1 VAVPSSPL
9 AGTAGLTARDWRAYE
24 QSLLR
29 EGVVSETRMRT
40 HAEMPAE
47 AASSEASAVAFL
59 VSIPLKG
66 ALATCWA
73 PTVDRS
79 ASRPRLEPVALHVG
93 VGSLARLPG
102 LHVGL
107 GCPLFPT
114 SGWAESN
121 RADPPNFGSLRTV
134 VSAADRASS
143 AQLLATD
150 PESRSAQLDPICV
163 VGFSGDC
170 RSIGELAHPTGLASL
185 LSWPVRLLGSSTN
198 YGSIVSLSFLWLA
211 AVCLIVLFQL
221 WGIGRRYGVLAA
233 ALFLAAPACLA
244 LGGSSL
250 AEPTAAGLIMMAV
263 LLSQVL
269 LDRQQSRYATALSC
283 VGLVS
288 TLTVAVLVKR
298 ESLALMVG
306 LALGA
311 AVAWV
316 LAREAGA
323 DRQAGTGHCRHGTR
337 PCHCGGDRRPRPL

>member
-1 VAVPSSPL
+1 
-9 AGTAGLTARDWRAYE
+9 
-24 QSLLR
+24 
-29 EGVVSETRMRT
+29 M
-40 HAEMPAE
+40 
-47 AASSEASAVAFL
+47 
-59 VSIPLKG
+59 
-66 ALATCWA
+66 
-73 PTVDRS
+73 
-79 ASRPRLEPVALHVG
+79 
-93 VGSLARLPG
+93 
-102 LHVGL
+102 
-107 GCPLFPT
+107 
-114 SGWAESN
+114 
-121 RADPPNFGSLRTV
+121 
-134 VSAADRASS
+134 
-143 AQLLATD
+143 
-150 PESRSAQLDPICV
+150 
-163 VGFSGDC
+163 
-170 RSIGELAHPTGLASL
+170 
-185 LSWPVRLLGSSTN
+185 
-198 YGSIVSLSFLWLA
+198 SLSFLWLA